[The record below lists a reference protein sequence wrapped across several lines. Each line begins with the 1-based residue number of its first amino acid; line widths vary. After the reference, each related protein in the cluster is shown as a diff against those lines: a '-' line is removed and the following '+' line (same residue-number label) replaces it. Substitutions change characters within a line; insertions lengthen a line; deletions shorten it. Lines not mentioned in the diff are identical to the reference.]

1 MGVDYKV
8 RSLYNVAIEEV
19 AKNQDTWR
27 TVLQLAGQLYRYEF
41 DNIVMVFAQRPH
53 ATLVADYDTWK
64 KVDRYVKRGS
74 KGIAIFP
81 SRALKPYMRYVFDI
95 KDTGGKERNLTWN
108 LNGDNL
114 RKYVDY
120 LVSEGQIEQY
130 DDPTEENLRNI
141 LKDFTKN
148 EIRVIME
155 EEFEDRISELNMIT
169 GSVIKEFGDETQ
181 GLTAM
186 DILERSIMYAVG
198 TRCGFDLSAIEQD
211 FSQISRFSNEE
222 TIYRL
227 GSLVCD
233 VSCNVLRGFS
243 RNFKVIEERRIAHG
257 SSRID
262 LSRGER
268 TPLSGYS
275 DGGDRSETDE
285 SRQVRDYGDELS
297 EGERETEVSD
307 TPEIRNVIGED
318 AAGGR
323 GSEQSVGT
331 VDESVSDEAQTGE
344 SELNNGN
351 VETERA
357 GEDAGRGSSV
367 ASGSAQISLEDEEL
381 NRELDEINSLGISRE
396 AGEGTYTQASL
407 FDFMEEKKPVDS
419 VNKYLKEMDE
429 KEAQARAEGKYTYLN
444 PKKATYVPHEYVVQV
459 LNRGSGFQGGKKR
472 IYDIFQSEVDAN
484 ERVKKIKKEY
494 GQGGSGWPL
503 DGYGLHGYDTFHG
516 KGIRF
521 QWRDE
526 DGEVEGYLGWK
537 AVEQEIG
544 ALILTGEY
552 YQPPVETLD
561 DLEEE
566 EQFAEDT
573 FEEEKLSDEEIE
585 AILES
590 DRARAEERYEKE
602 LLEKA
607 YAEGRELTPEE
618 AAIEDRMVT
627 MAEYGAEI
635 AAESEPEEIK
645 DRSQLQFITPIDYEK
660 KILEM
665 DEDLRTAMEILV
677 SECSVYTPFKPFLQE
692 LVKTEKLLLMPNTLD
707 FLTEAALKDKESYTG
722 YANNQY
728 GLIQYDMR
736 PYDITINYKNR
747 HGERVKETIGYRE
760 LYEVLKYMVKQPY
773 YCGADHREYF
783 DNLLAG
789 DREKLQPMY
798 KRYLDKCDQMRENR
812 EKWSE
817 RVRGEETQVAEKV
830 CFALKMYDMRF
841 TWDTENDCIK
851 ATDDWNNVLAGKDF
865 YEFILREAVDLN
877 NPDTLM
883 PIPED
888 VLKDFMH
895 YAEKNGFTP
904 NPPSASAVVETKPEQ
919 KKRNFHYNLWELPHG
934 GAKTRY
940 KWNVDAIRT
949 LKQIEAEGR
958 LAASDEQKILANYVG
973 WGGLAEAFDERNASW
988 EKEYAELKELLTT
1001 EEYEAARATVNNA
1014 FYTSPEIASSMH
1026 QALLQMGFRGGNV
1039 LEPSMGI
1046 GNFFGS
1052 IPTPLQNCK
1061 LYGVELD
1068 SISGRIAKQLYQKAN
1083 ISITGFEKTTYPDNF
1098 FDVVIGNVPF
1108 GDYKVYDP
1116 KYNKYN
1122 FRIHDYFIAKA
1133 LDQVRPGGIVAV
1145 ITTKGTLDKANPTI
1159 RKYLAERA
1167 ELVGAI
1173 RLPNTAFKGN
1183 AGTEVTSDILFLQ
1196 KRERKIDIEPDWVH
1210 LGYTE
1215 DGIPVNSYFAD
1226 HPEMILGHME
1236 YDTRMFGE
1244 GSKYTTCVNDDE
1256 NFNIYEA
1263 INRAVRNIEAQITD
1277 FERLDEEAEV
1287 SEDIIPAD
1295 PDVRN
1300 FSYTFVDGK
1309 LYYRENSQMYR
1320 KEVSQAVEE
1329 RIKLMDEIRSATRHL
1344 IDIQTE
1350 GCSEDELLHGQKL
1363 LNEKYDKFVAK
1374 YGYITDQANSRA
1386 FRDDSDY
1393 PLLCSL
1399 EDVNE
1404 DGIVKKADMF
1414 YKQTIK
1420 AKLQIDRVETAVEAL
1435 NVSINE
1441 YGGVN
1446 IPFML
1451 SIYEPN
1457 IGKQLAELAEKTGE
1471 EVSLSEEAEA
1481 EVKRA
1486 VMIEELEG
1494 LIFINPTEY
1503 NEHNPN
1509 AGWETADE
1517 YLSGNVRDKLRVA
1530 KAMAGQVPELFQ
1542 LNVAALEQVQP
1553 VDIEAADIDVRL
1565 GTTWIEPTDY
1575 EQFIYDLLNTPRRAQ
1590 AVRSQWY
1597 NSGIQVHLN
1606 KVNMQW
1612 YIENKSLDKRSVAA
1626 TKMYGTSRMDAYSI
1640 IEETLNLK
1648 TVTVKD
1654 RIDDGDGKYHYVV
1667 NKNETMLAREKQ
1679 NQIKEKFKEWLF
1691 ADPERRQ
1698 KYVTYYNE
1706 TFNNIRLREY
1716 DGSHLQFPGMNPEIV
1731 LKPHQKNAV
1740 ARILMGGNTLL
1751 AHCVGAGK
1759 SFEMMAA
1766 CMEQKRLGL
1775 ANKTIMVVPKPL
1787 IGQTAAEF
1795 LRLYPSAN
1803 ILVATERDFEKS
1815 RRKRFISRIATGDYD
1830 CIIMSHSQFE
1840 KIPISPERKERMLRQ
1855 QIEEISYAIDEMKSQ
1870 NGERWTVKQM
1880 ESQKKKLEEQI
1891 RALADE
1897 SRKDDLI
1904 HFEALGV
1911 DSIMVD
1917 EAHNFKNLAIFSKMN
1932 NVSGISSTGA
1942 KKSTDM
1948 QLKCQY
1954 LSEINNGRG
1963 IVFATGTPI
1972 SNTMCEMYV
1981 MQLYLQKEA
1990 LEQMGIYHFDSWAS
2004 NFGEVTTALELTVEG
2019 SGFRF
2024 KSRFNKF
2031 TNLPELMNIFRE
2043 VADVQT
2049 SDMLDLDVPSLRD
2062 GKYTIVESEPD
2073 WYVKQVMED
2082 FVKRAEAIRNG
2093 GVDPTVDN
2101 FLKITHE
2108 ARLLGTDARLLD
2120 ANAPNNPDG
2129 KLNKV
2134 VDNVMFEYDKAK
2146 ADGKIGCQLI
2156 FSDIGTPG
2164 GKDFDVYTYIKEQLV
2179 ARGIP
2184 EEEIAFIHDAKT
2196 DAQRDILFKE
2206 MRTGKKKV
2214 LIGSTDKCG
2223 TGVNVQTHLVAMH
2236 HVDCPWKPSSIEQ
2249 REGRGIRQGNEN
2261 EEVAIYRYVTK
2272 GTFDAYSW
2280 SIVENKQRF
2289 ISQVMTSKSVS
2300 RSCEDID
2307 EATLSYAEIKAVAT
2321 GNPLIRE
2328 KMELDN
2334 DVQRL
2339 RLLKSSY
2346 DSQRY
2351 TLQDNFMIRYP
2362 KLIKAAEEK
2371 LVCVREDIKTRD
2383 TELIRN
2389 PEFAITVG
2397 NMTFTERVDGG
2408 TMMLEAISKCKT
2420 GDTCTIG
2427 AFKGFELLVEKNFM
2441 GANYLIL
2448 RGKTDYKAEL
2458 STSPVG
2464 NMVKLENLFNALQ
2477 ENEEFLLK
2485 KIEDY
2490 RNDLE
2495 ASKRE
2500 YEKPFA
2506 YEEELKEKVAR
2517 QYELNAQLDL
2527 ENGKVED
2534 VDLGGIDEDIEKTER
2549 VAEADSPYRVFPP
2562 GR

>member
-1 MGVDYKV
+1 
-8 RSLYNVAIEEV
+8 
-19 AKNQDTWR
+19 
-27 TVLQLAGQLYRYEF
+27 
-41 DNIVMVFAQRPH
+41 
-53 ATLVADYDTWK
+53 
-64 KVDRYVKRGS
+64 
-74 KGIAIFP
+74 
-81 SRALKPYMRYVFDI
+81 MRYVFDI

-108 LNGDNL
+108 LDGDNL
-114 RKYVDY
+114 RNYVDY
-120 LVSEGQIEQY
+120 LVSEGKVEPY
-130 DDPTEENLRNI
+130 TDTSEETLRNI
-141 LKDFTKN
+141 LKNFTKS

-155 EEFEDRISELNMIT
+155 EEFEERISELNMIT

-181 GLTAM
+181 ELTVM

-211 FSQISRFSNEE
+211 FSQISKYSNEE

-243 RNFKVIEERRIAHG
+243 RNFKVIEERRFAHG
-257 SSRID
+257 SSSID

-268 TPLSGYS
+268 TSLSGHS

-297 EGERETEVSD
+297 EGERETEISD
-307 TPEIRNVIGED
+307 TPEIRNVGREN

-323 GSEQSVGT
+323 GSERAFGT
-331 VDESVSDEAQTGE
+331 VDESVSGETQTGE
-344 SELNNGN
+344 SKLDNGD
-351 VETERA
+351 VEVKGA
-357 GEDAGRGSSV
+357 SEDAGRGSSV
-367 ASGSAQISLEDEEL
+367 ASDSAQVSLEDEEL

-429 KEAQARAEGKYTYLN
+429 KEAKARAEGKYTYLN
-444 PKKATYVPHEYVVQV
+444 PMKATHVPHEYVVQV
-459 LNRGSGFQGGKKR
+459 LTRGSGFVNGKKR

-552 YQPPVETLD
+552 YQPSVETLD

-566 EQFAEDT
+566 EQFAEEV
-573 FEEEKLSDEEIE
+573 FVEEKLSDEEIE

-590 DRARAEERYEKE
+590 DRARAEERYERE

-607 YAEGRELTPEE
+607 YAEDRELTPEE
-618 AAIEDRMVT
+618 AAIEDRLVT

-635 AAESEPEEIK
+635 AAESEQEEPK
-645 DRSQLQFITPIDYEK
+645 DRSQLQYITPIDYEK
-660 KILEM
+660 KIFEM

-736 PYDITINYKNR
+736 PYEITINYKNR

-783 DNLLAG
+783 DKLFAG

-798 KRYLDKCDQMRENR
+798 QRYLDKCDQMRENR

-817 RVRGEETQVAEKV
+817 RVRGEETQIAEKV

-851 ATDDWNNVLAGKDF
+851 ATDSWNNVLIGKEF
-865 YEFILREAVDLN
+865 YDFILTEAVNLN
-877 NPDTLM
+877 NPDTLA
-883 PIPED
+883 PIAEE
-888 VLKDFMH
+888 VLMDFMK
-895 YAEKNGFTP
+895 YAEKNGFTLNTP
-904 NPPSASAVVETKPEQ
+904 TEIVAVEQKQEQ

-949 LKQIEAEGR
+949 LKQIEADGR
-958 LAASDEQKILANYVG
+958 LATPDEQKILANYVG
-973 WGGLAEAFDERNASW
+973 WGGLAEAFDERNAGW

-1061 LYGVELD
+1061 LYGVEVD
-1068 SISGRIAKQLYQKAN
+1068 NISGRIAKQLYQKAN
-1083 ISITGFEKTTYPDNF
+1083 ISITGFEKTNYPENF

-1173 RLPNTAFKGN
+1173 RLPNTAFKDN

-1215 DGIPVNSYFAD
+1215 DGIPVNSYFVD

-1350 GCSEDELLHGQKL
+1350 GCSEDELVHGQKL

-1404 DGIVKKADMF
+1404 DGVVKKADMF

-1451 SIYEPN
+1451 SIYEPD
-1457 IGKQLAELAEKTGE
+1457 ISKQLKELAEQTGE
-1471 EVSLSEEAEA
+1471 EVTLSEDAEA
-1481 EVKRA
+1481 EIKRA

-1494 LIFINPTEY
+1494 LIFLNPSEY

-1612 YIENKSLDKRSVAA
+1612 FIENKSLDKRSVAA

-1932 NVSGISSTGA
+1932 NVSGISSSGA

-1954 LSEINNGRG
+1954 LSELNNGRG

-2049 SDMLDLDVPSLRD
+2049 ADMLDLDVPSLRD

-2134 VDNVMFEYDKAK
+2134 VENVMYEYDKAK

-2261 EEVAIYRYVTK
+2261 DEVAVYRYVTK

-2300 RSCEDID
+2300 RTCEDID

-2371 LVCVREDIKTRD
+2371 LACVSEDIKTRD
-2383 TELIRN
+2383 AELIRN

-2441 GANYLIL
+2441 GANYLVL

-2490 RNDLE
+2490 KNDLE
-2495 ASKRE
+2495 ASRKE

-2506 YEEELKEKVAR
+2506 YEEELQEKVAR

-2534 VDLGGIDEDIEKTER
+2534 VDLGGIDEDIEK

-2562 GR
+2562 SR